1 MRAGRHVTAALG
13 LAFLAVA
20 APGAAQAPDFA
31 GASVQPYD
39 PPKPAP
45 ALTLPGLDGKTR
57 SLGELRGKVV
67 LVVFWATW

>member
-1 MRAGRHVTAALG
+1 MSAGRHVIAALG

-20 APGAAQAPDFA
+20 VPGAAQAPDFA
-31 GASVQPYD
+31 GVGIQPYD

-57 SLGELRGKVV
+57 GLAELRGKVV